1 MMAIKLQEMGMLK
14 IAPREKTEEEKQWE
28 LDVKNKS
35 LYSTAL
41 RELTEEYPEKFGD
54 TINFTPIV
62 EGDIIT
68 LTGNFDILENEVYK
82 KVIEYNKEK
91 NTYTVMLRKK

>member
-1 MMAIKLQEMGMLK
+1 MAIKLQEMGMLK